1 VIEFFSSVLPE
12 RGPFCVALRNPAKKG
27 FIHKAVSD
35 FQSAAKIA
43 AWGVHKG
50 FDAYF
55 CISSLKAAQWID
67 DKGEPHVRK
76 KENVAQT
83 KVFVLD
89 VDIHPESPKK
99 YNSKTDALE
108 AIEKFNTTLNL
119 PRPTIV
125 DSGYGF
131 HVYWHLEA
139 PVKSTKWELIA
150 QYFKAIAVHT
160 DAKLAADTSRIA
172 DSAGVLRIPST
183 FNFKDK
189 AAPQQ
194 VKIIQQSTET
204 ISIKDFGDR
213 IRTKAK
219 EVGIPFKGYKKPK
232 KKNFAVD
239 LGMDTPHDM
248 RLVAKRC
255 NQVKSYLHNIK
266 IASEPLWYAMLGL
279 FKHLY
284 HPDMTM
290 EQMIH
295 LISRSHPGYSK
306 DETDAKYEQVRT
318 AQSGPTFCKKFAE
331 INPQGCVGCPWATI
345 VTTPA
350 MLDMVDLPD
359 PEPLKI
365 QAEFSDID
373 GNAVVASVAA
383 VPMPKPYFRGREGGI
398 YMNLSGGS
406 IEGKQDD
413 ETAVKKIYEYD
424 LFPVARL
431 QDETTGEEEIEV
443 HLHLPKDGK
452 RIIRV
457 PNEVVIEPKTFASYL
472 TARGVLLKPH
482 EVIPLVSYMVDYT
495 REIQK
500 AGAAQGVYN
509 RFGWRNAQE
518 ENASFILGDGMITA
532 DGNFQSCMTA
542 NWLVEQKD
550 SASAKG
556 SLKKWKEAF
565 NVVRTHSPMQ
575 YQIACMFA
583 FASPLFALTPYHGMI
598 YNILGRGGAGKS
610 TALKFMTSV
619 FGKPKFTHILKKDN
633 SIPVFN
639 KLGYLNS
646 ITVAYD
652 EITDLPPDQ
661 TGDLAYSISEGRG
674 KERADRSGQTRTNF
688 IKWDTCI
695 VSCSNLSL
703 YDKIGAIKQGN
714 IAPAYRILETTVEAS
729 EINIRN
735 QSIIESAIRVLNDN
749 YGIAGRVYMQY
760 VMQHRREIIHRLIEI
775 EQKIQKSFDL
785 RSAERFWGAA
795 YTACAVGAEI
805 CAKLGLHQVNRNDIL
820 HWFYDDLQNSRRDL
834 DDSQGNAMS
843 IISDFMNTNL
853 HATLFVNGS
862 QINSYGMQ
870 NSPQREINIRLEK
883 YSGKYVDGFISIPAF
898 KKYCLY
904 NKIEYG
910 WVLKELIDLGA
921 VKKGVT
927 TKRIGA
933 GTEFSGGPIGVINL
947 NFRSSRWADEIS
959 IEDIERKAKEIKNVP
974 NSNND

>member
-1 VIEFFSSVLPE
+1 M
-12 RGPFCVALRNPAKKG
+12 
-27 FIHKAVSD
+27 
-35 FQSAAKIA
+35 
-43 AWGVHKG
+43 
-50 FDAYF
+50 
-55 CISSLKAAQWID
+55 AQWID
-67 DKGEPHVRK
+67 DLGQPHVRK

-89 VDIHPESPKK
+89 VDIAANNPKK
-99 YNSKTDALE
+99 YGTKEEALA
-108 AIEKFNTTLNL
+108 AIEKFNVALGL
-119 PRPTIV
+119 PQPTIV

-131 HVYWHLEA
+131 HVYWQLEA
-139 PVKSTKWELIA
+139 PIRSHKWEIVA
-150 QYFKAIAVHT
+150 QYFKTVAVHT

-189 AAPQQ
+189 TNPQQ
-194 VKIIQQSTET
+194 VQVVQQSTET
-204 ISIKDFGDR
+204 ISIKDFAKL
-213 IRTKAK
+213 IKTKAQEAGIRFK
-219 EVGIPFKGYKKPK
+219 ERKQREAK
-232 KKNFAVD
+232 KKTVD

-248 RLVAKRC
+248 RIVARRC
-255 NQVKSYLHNIK
+255 GQVKGYLRNIK
-266 IASEPLWYAMLGL
+266 TASEPLWYAMLGL

-284 HPDMTM
+284 HPDMTQ
-290 EQMIH
+290 EEVIH
-295 LISRSHPGYSK
+295 LISRGHPGYTK
-306 DETDAKYEQVRT
+306 EETEAKYEQVRA
-318 AQSGPTFCKKFAE
+318 AQSGPTFCKKFGE
-331 INPQGCVGCPWATI
+331 INPPGCVGCPWANI

-359 PEPLKI
+359 TEPLKI
-365 QAEFSDID
+365 NAEYSDEE
-373 GNAVVASVAA
+373 GNAVVASAAA

-398 YMNLSGGS
+398 YMNLGGGS
-406 IEGKQDD
+406 IDGKQDD
-413 ETAVKKIYEYD
+413 ETAVRKIYEYD

-431 QDETTGEEEIEV
+431 QNETTGEEEIEV

-452 RIIRV
+452 RVIRV
-457 PNEVVIEPKTFASYL
+457 PNEVTIEPKQFASYL

-482 EVIPLVSYMVDYT
+482 EVVPLVGYMVDYT

-500 AGAAQGVYN
+500 AGAAHGVYD

-518 ENASFILGDGMITA
+518 ENASFILGDGMITD
-532 DGNFQSCMTA
+532 DGSFQPCMTA

-550 SASAKG
+550 SASSKG
-556 SLKKWKEAF
+556 NLNKWKEAF

-583 FASPLFALTPYHGMI
+583 FAAPLFALTPYHGMI
-598 YNILGRGGAGKS
+598 YNILGRGGVGKS

-639 KLGYLNS
+639 KIGYLNT
-646 ITVAYD
+646 IAVAYD
-652 EITDLPPDQ
+652 EISDLPPDQ
-661 TGDLAYSISEGRG
+661 TGDLAYSVSEGRG
-674 KERADRSGQTRTNF
+674 KERADRTGQTRVNF

-703 YDKIGAIKQGN
+703 YEKIGALKQGN
-714 IAPAYRILETTVEAS
+714 AAPAYRILETTVND
-729 EINIRN
+729 INIDIKN
-735 QSIIESAIRVLNDN
+735 QAIIESAIRVLNNN
-749 YGIAGRVYMQY
+749 YGIAGRVFMQY
-760 VMQHRREIIHRLIEI
+760 VMQHRREIIHRLIEV
-775 EQKIQKSFDL
+775 EVMIQKSFKL

-795 YTACAVGAEI
+795 YTTCAVGAEI
-805 CAKLGLHQVNRNDIL
+805 CAKIGLHKINRNDVL
-820 HWFYDDLQNSRRDL
+820 QWFHDDLQNSRRDL

-843 IISDFMNTNL
+843 IISDFMNINL
-853 HATLFVNGS
+853 HATLFVNGAV
-862 QINSYGMQ
+862 INSYGMH

-883 YSGKYVDGFISIPAF
+883 YAGRYVDGFISIPAF
-898 KKYCLY
+898 KKYCAN

-910 WVLKELIDLGA
+910 WVVKELIDLGA
-921 VKKGVT
+921 VKRGVT
-927 TKRIGA
+927 TKRMGA

-947 NFRSSRWADEIS
+947 NFRSARWADEIS